1 MPLEKLSGHA
11 DAVVGLASLHL
22 CLCSFNMKLIVS
34 ASADS
39 TMKVWKKVDN
49 SSRYV
54 FEVTGFF

>member
-1 MPLEKLSGHA
+1 MPLEKLSGHT

-22 CLCSFNMKLIVS
+22 CLGSFNIKLIVS

-39 TMKVWKKVDN
+39 TMKVWRKADN

-54 FEVTGFF
+54 FEMTGFF